1 MSLRYEIRFSGEGGQ
16 GLVLAGKIFAEA
28 AAIYDGLNAT
38 QSQSYGP
45 EARGGSSRSEV
56 IVSDDEI
63 DYPKA
68 VHIDLLLALTQE
80 AFDRYHSDV
89 KKGGIIIVDAEAV
102 KNVPQGDFK
111 IVKVPV
117 IKLARQ
123 KVGKPLFANIVA
135 LGIIAGLVDVVT
147 QNALKSAIEARVPK
161 GTEALNLEAFQVGL
175 AEGRKNQ
182 QNES

>member
-1 MSLRYEIRFSGEGGQ
+1 MSFRYEIRFSGEGGQ

-68 VHIDLLLALTQE
+68 VSIDLLLALTQE
-80 AFDRYHSDV
+80 ACDRYYADV
-89 KKGGIIIVDAEAV
+89 KEGGVVIVDAAAV
-102 KNVPQGDFK
+102 QTIPEGNFK
-111 IVKVPV
+111 IFQVP
-117 IKLARQ
+117 IIELARQ

-135 LGIIAGLVDVVT
+135 LGIIAGIVDVVT
-147 QNALKSAIEARVPK
+147 EDALKSAIEARVPK
-161 GTEALNLEAFQVGL
+161 GTEEINLQAFQVGL
-175 AEGRKNQ
+175 QEGKKYLT
-182 QNES
+182 SF